1 MVAASTVVD
10 VASVDI
16 GDMAMD
22 LWEPFRMYLVLKE
35 VTSPPRPAL
44 PLNHLG
50 HLMAKD
56 LSMPLGDNETGGDDA
71 VDLNSVLCPMRGD
84 ERAHSV

>member
-16 GDMAMD
+16 GDMPMD

-35 VTSPPRPAL
+35 VSYPPCPAPQSTGTFNGDG
-44 PLNHLG
+44 PLSAACL
-50 HLMAKD
+50 
-56 LSMPLGDNETGGDDA
+56 
-71 VDLNSVLCPMRGD
+71 VMRHGWI
-84 ERAHSV
+84 